1 MSIVKEIDKLSGT
14 TTRSHNIVHAIDK
27 YSGSTTRSRNI
38 EEAVKKLKKSQN
50 ETPSETPSAFSETVD
65 GE

>member
-1 MSIVKEIDKLSGT
+1 MSIVKEIDKLSET

-27 YSGSTTRSRNI
+27 YSGSTTRSKNI
-38 EEAVKKLKKSQN
+38 AEAVKKLKESQN
-50 ETPSETPSAFSETVD
+50 ETHSAFPKTVG